1 MIRVIASDMDG
12 TLLNEEHML
21 SERTIAAI
29 KAAQDAGIRF
39 MISTGRS
46 FKQVMHAMHDVDIT
60 CDYIVNSGAEIRN
73 ADNEILQSS
82 CMDLK
87 DCKDVYE
94 VLNKYN
100 VTYIFGTEEGDVC
113 IGSKKAREQDLID
126 HIRAFESNL
135 SDDEIRE
142 HPLFQF
148 MMENTKVVPSFEEL
162 EQSKAKIIKIFGV
175 SNDLELLKTV
185 DAELQ
190 KNPNIAVAA
199 SFENNIEITDKNAQ
213 KGIALKK
220 YIETLG
226 YTMDEVMV
234 FGDSMNDYSMLSM
247 DFGATIAMENGMQK
261 IKDVAKYITK
271 SNVEDGVAYVIEE
284 LLKKRLD
291 CESKFRVFASPLFLQ
306 D

>member
-1 MIRVIASDMDG
+1 MDG